1 MATWRCEPPTRVV
14 LALLAGLTCAALQLP
29 AVAVVL
35 VGVFRPRP
43 VLLVAA
49 AIAAIW
55 GGLRVARINERPL
68 HPGPVSGVATVISPT
83 GPGRA
88 VAHLTPP
95 GEDVL
100 LDAGGTRLQVGEV
113 LRVTG
118 TAQQLFP
125 EVRDYYAHQGVHL
138 GVNASDVVPLGYRG
152 GPWGAID
159 TLHRSALHHL
169 GWEPG
174 ASPERALVAG
184 VALGE
189 GEALPADVKG
199 EFRASGLSHIVAA
212 SGQNIALVV
221 IFTLVVL
228 GVCGV
233 VGAPARFA
241 ALGLTAL
248 YVLLAGG
255 SPSIVR
261 AGVAGGLTTV
271 GWLASRPLQRWH
283 LVACGAVAVLWIN
296 PLALF
301 DPGFQLSFAAVVA
314 IHLVAPRV
322 HGMLNQAVAIS
333 AACTLATLPIAWWH
347 FSRLAPLSIPAN
359 LLALPAV
366 APILW
371 LGLAATLAGAVW
383 QPLAEPLLVL
393 ADVLA
398 GYVLWVAQLCS

>member
-1 MATWRCEPPTRVV
+1 V
-14 LALLAGLTCAALQLP
+14 
-29 AVAVVL
+29 
-35 VGVFRPRP
+35 
-43 VLLVAA
+43 VAA
-49 AIAAIW
+49 ALAAVW
-55 GGLRVARINERPL
+55 GGLRVGRIDERLL
-68 HPGPVSGVATVISPT
+68 HTGHVSGVATVISPT

-100 LDAGGTRLQVGEV
+100 LDAGNARLQVGEV
-113 LRVTG
+113 VRVTG

-125 EVRDYYAHQGVHL
+125 EVRDYYAHLGVHL

-152 GPWGAID
+152 GPWGAVD
-159 TLHRSALHHL
+159 TVHRSALNHL

-189 GEALPADVKG
+189 GEALPADVKD

-221 IFTLVVL
+221 VFTLVVL

-271 GWLASRPLQRWH
+271 GWLASRPLHRWH
-283 LVACGAVAVLWIN
+283 LVACGAVAVLWVN

-322 HGMLNQAVAIS
+322 HGMFSQAVAIS

-371 LGLAATLAGAVW
+371 LGLGASLAGAVW
-383 QPLAEPLLVL
+383 QPLATPLLAL

-398 GYVLWVAQLCS
+398 GYVLWVARLCS